1 MSFSDVVETIKNLS
15 FEEKQEIQALL
26 AQYLREERREKIYDN
41 YQTSILEEQ
50 NNELNFSSNIDELKQ
65 LIED

>member
-15 FEEKQEIQALL
+15 LEEKLEIQALL
-26 AQYLREERREKIYDN
+26 AQYLREEQREAIYSN
-41 YQTSILEEQ
+41 YQKSRLEEQ
-50 NNELNFSSNIDELKQ
+50 NSKLIFSSNVDELKQ

>member
-15 FEEKQEIQALL
+15 LEEKQEIQALL
-26 AQYLREERREKIYDN
+26 SQYLREERREEIYNN
-41 YQTSILEEQ
+41 YQESVSEEQ
-50 NNELNFSSNIDELKQ
+50 QGELNFFSNIDELKQ